1 MCKAGMS
8 QPVVYEFG
16 PYRLDPAQQLLTD
29 GSRKI
34 PLTPKAFQTLLVLV
48 ENQGRIVGK
57 EELLEKVWPSTVVE
71 EATVAQ
77 NVFTLRKQL
86 QGEGNVQYIETV
98 PKRGYRFTADVRV
111 AAPVQAAIPA
121 DRVAPSPRSRRP
133 RKTLIYVL
141 SVASVCAVALLVWRP
156 WSPRNDRPTA
166 DRRIMLAVLPVQNL
180 TGNPGKE
187 YLADGLTDEVIA
199 DLGSVNPD
207 RLGVI
212 ARTSTMVYKQ
222 GNKTI
227 QQIARELNVDYV
239 LEASVREGSGQI
251 RFTAQL
257 IRTQDQT
264 HVWAHNYDRPMADV
278 LAMQGELA
286 RTVAEQIRVK
296 LPQASAARLASARPV
311 SPEAY
316 DAYSRGR
323 YFWNKRTTE
332 AMTIAERYFQ
342 QAIQADPKFAPG
354 YAGLADVYQLM
365 VNLNQIPPQ
374 DGYARARAAAEN
386 ALELDGALAEAYTTL
401 ASIKG
406 DYEWDWQGAES
417 GYKQAIALNPNYAMA
432 HHWYGDFLAGVGR
445 VEEGMAEIRKAEE
458 LDPLS
463 PVIRVSS
470 AGLSCWFGRCADAIK
485 ELQRTLD
492 MYPDFVEAHE
502 ALAEIYGYLG
512 RYQESLA
519 ELEKEREP
527 PLGHVLVLRG
537 FAAAKAGHTQEALD
551 IVRQIEGQ
559 AAEPHTNY
567 WAAIVYAGLGDKDR
581 AFARL
586 ESARQTRDPSMPYIR
601 SELAFRDLHSD
612 PRLAELF
619 RRMNMPG

>member
-1 MCKAGMS
+1 MS

-16 PYRLDPAQQLLTD
+16 SYRLDPAQQILRQ
-29 GSRKI
+29 GSREI

-57 EELLEKVWPSTVVE
+57 EELLRKVWPSTVVE
-71 EATVAQ
+71 EATLAQ

-86 QGEGNVQYIETV
+86 QGEDNVQYIETL
-98 PKRGYRFTADVRV
+98 PKRGYRFVAKVRIAQPAHEGTTPAEPPPATAGTTRLTKKLPYYLGI
-111 AAPVQAAIPA
+111 AAV
-121 DRVAPSPRSRRP
+121 
-133 RKTLIYVL
+133 
-141 SVASVCAVALLVWRP
+141 VCAAALLLWRP
-156 WSPRNDRPTA
+156 WSHPAVRPEGN
-166 DRRIMLAVLPVQNL
+166 RRIMLAVLPVQNL
-180 TGNPGKE
+180 TGNPGQE

-199 DLGSVNPD
+199 DLGGLNPE

-212 ARTSTMVYKQ
+212 ARTSAMAYKQ
-222 GNKTI
+222 SNKNI

-239 LEASVREGSGQI
+239 LEASVRQGSGQI

-264 HVWAHNYDRPMADV
+264 HVWAQNYQRSMADI
-278 LAMQGELA
+278 LAMQSDLA

-296 LPQASAARLASARPV
+296 LPQAVVARLASTRQV

-332 AMTIAERYFQ
+332 SMTIAERYFL
-342 QAIQADPKFAPG
+342 QAIRADPNFAPS
-354 YAGLADVYQLM
+354 YAGLADCYQVM
-365 VNLNQIPPQ
+365 VNLNQIPPE
-374 DGYARARAAAEN
+374 DGFARAKAAAEK
-386 ALELDGALAEAYTTL
+386 ALELDGSLAEAYTSL

-406 DYEWDWQGAES
+406 DHEWDWQGAES
-417 GYKQAIALNPNYAMA
+417 GYKRAIELDPNYATA
-432 HHWYGDFLAGVGR
+432 HHWYGDFLAGMGR
-445 VEEGMAEIRKAEE
+445 FEEGMAEIRKAEE

-470 AGLSCWFGRCADAIK
+470 AGMSCWLGRCTEAIQ

-492 MYPDFVEAHE
+492 TFPDFGEAHE

-512 RYQESLA
+512 QYQQSVA

-537 FAAAKAGHTQEALD
+537 FAAAKAGHTQEALE
-551 IVRQIEGQ
+551 IVRQIEAQ
-559 AAEPHTNY
+559 TAEPHTSY
-567 WAAIVYAGLGDKDR
+567 WAAMIYAGLGDKDR

-586 ESARQTRDPSMPYIR
+586 ETARQTRDPYMPYVR
-601 SELAFRDLHSD
+601 SDLALKDLGSD
-612 PRLAELF
+612 PRFAELF
-619 RRMNMPG
+619 RRMKMPG